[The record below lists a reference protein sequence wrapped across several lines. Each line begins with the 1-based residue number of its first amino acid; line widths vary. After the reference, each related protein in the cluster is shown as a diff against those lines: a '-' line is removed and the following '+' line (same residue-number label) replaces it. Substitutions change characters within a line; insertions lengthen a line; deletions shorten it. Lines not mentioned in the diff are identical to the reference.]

1 MRRTVTVKARCGGGI
16 ATVIVNVYRRT
27 AWLSVEPSCNS
38 EAILDPAHVDTLVN
52 TLIQAVQE
60 AREYQP

>member
-1 MRRTVTVKARCGGGI
+1 MRRTMTVKARCGET

-27 AWLSVEPSCNS
+27 VWLSVEPSYNS
-38 EAILDPAHVDTLVN
+38 EAILDPAHVDVLVN